1 MSDLEGK
8 RILVVEDN
16 RFNSELV
23 IYLLQSLGCLCELAT
38 SGAVAIECFSRQ
50 DFDLILMDCQMDEI
64 DGLTATRAIRKIEA
78 DRRDQA
84 AKRDTTRSDSA
95 DLRSVPIIALTAS
108 ANNEER
114 RACKAAGMNQF
125 ISKPF
130 RVKLLEQTIRL
141 WLLNRSHAA
150 AVVDEDDDL
159 ERVEPEPEPEPRLDP
174 SQKQW
179 HVVMHEWL
187 NLMQPIIAYA
197 DLLQSDAQLDE
208 GQRRKV
214 LEIYQSALTLQNS
227 MVRQSK
233 NVSAYTKPSDQ
244 AEPTDSGAASESQDE
259 RQRKGAISM
268 TDNNC
273 ANAKAASDCPVGSI
287 SADSET

>member
-159 ERVEPEPEPEPRLDP
+159 ERVEPEP
-174 SQKQW
+174 
-179 HVVMHEWL
+179 
-187 NLMQPIIAYA
+187 
-197 DLLQSDAQLDE
+197 
-208 GQRRKV
+208 
-214 LEIYQSALTLQNS
+214 
-227 MVRQSK
+227 
-233 NVSAYTKPSDQ
+233 
-244 AEPTDSGAASESQDE
+244 
-259 RQRKGAISM
+259 
-268 TDNNC
+268 
-273 ANAKAASDCPVGSI
+273 
-287 SADSET
+287 

>member
-197 DLLQSDAQLDE
+197 GLLQSDA
-208 GQRRKV
+208 
-214 LEIYQSALTLQNS
+214 
-227 MVRQSK
+227 
-233 NVSAYTKPSDQ
+233 
-244 AEPTDSGAASESQDE
+244 
-259 RQRKGAISM
+259 
-268 TDNNC
+268 
-273 ANAKAASDCPVGSI
+273 
-287 SADSET
+287 